1 MTERSRSPQW
11 DIIQPER
18 KIQRGRKQ
26 TPGCQGLKGVRDGD
40 GDGLFGYRVSF
51 WEDEN
56 ILEVERGDGGTT
68 L

>member
-1 MTERSRSPQW
+1 MGYYSA
-11 DIIQPER
+11 R
-18 KIQRGRKQ
+18 KENSKRQKADSCL
-26 TPGCQGLKGVRDGD
+26 PGCKKGQDGD